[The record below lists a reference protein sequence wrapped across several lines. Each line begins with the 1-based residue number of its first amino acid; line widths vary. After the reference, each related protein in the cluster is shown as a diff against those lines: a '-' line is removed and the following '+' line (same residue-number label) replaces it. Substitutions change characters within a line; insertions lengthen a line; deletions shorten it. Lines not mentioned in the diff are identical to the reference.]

1 RLLEEDHR
9 FFPPIHSIHSIKC
22 PVLNSETLKEL
33 HHAGKFLNFT
43 FVVTASRKKLKSP
56 SIDYWE
62 REPGSWG
69 SVSDWDIYYINNVPG
84 VSKAQAHSSLGLE
97 LDIILK
103 ALPLKSRAYYK
114 AEDLNKSL
122 KNSKKDQVNQEL
134 WQQYSTKKGK
144 LAVENRIHRFE
155 ILTTG
160 IRAAT
165 GAVRAE
171 FPPLKRKLNKP
182 HSPDINDGDEKL
194 TKKVRAEDEDQETI
208 DYGRIYRISS
218 AEDELARGIEK
229 KDTAKLID
237 ILRKQDN
244 LFLNEKHFNILQNQ
258 EIVGRDFI
266 KMDKQDF
273 KECGLE
279 TGPSMRLAEFARM
292 LNNKNENLC
301 KTSTVETSSAITEF
315 DLNKFRK
322 EFIED
327 LSGILGDELQNIKR
341 DMEKI
346 KCQKKW

>member
-1 RLLEEDHR
+1 MIRSSVT
-9 FFPPIHSIHSIKC
+9 P
-22 PVLNSETLKEL
+22 
-33 HHAGKFLNFT
+33 FT
-43 FVVTASRKKLKSP
+43 VTASRKKLKSP

-62 REPGSWG
+62 REPGAWG

-103 ALPLKSRAYYK
+103 ALPPKSRAYYK

-122 KNSKKDQVNQEL
+122 K
-134 WQQYSTKKGK
+134 
-144 LAVENRIHRFE
+144 FE

-194 TKKVRAEDEDQETI
+194 TKKIRAEDEDQETI
-208 DYGRIYRISS
+208 DYGRIYRI
-218 AEDELARGIEK
+218 
-229 KDTAKLID
+229 LIIYSGD
-237 ILRKQDN
+237 
-244 LFLNEKHFNILQNQ
+244 
-258 EIVGRDFI
+258 VG
-266 KMDKQDF
+266 
-273 KECGLE
+273 
-279 TGPSMRLAEFARM
+279 
-292 LNNKNENLC
+292 ENLC
-301 KTSTVETSSAITEF
+301 KISTVETSSAITDF